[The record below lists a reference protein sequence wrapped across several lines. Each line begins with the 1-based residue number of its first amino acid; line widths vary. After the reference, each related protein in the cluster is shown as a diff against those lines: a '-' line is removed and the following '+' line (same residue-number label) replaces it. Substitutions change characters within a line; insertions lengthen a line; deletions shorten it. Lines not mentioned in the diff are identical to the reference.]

1 MQTGMK
7 YEQQQEFSKRNKAG
21 NRRLR
26 LLASR
31 VRDTGACA
39 LRLCL
44 TGPVRK
50 RQRMAAARCLVA
62 HHPTREGVPLDGG
75 GARDAEARH
84 RRFAAVLR
92 DDVAR
97 HQAGAI
103 LRPGDARRAARRG
116 SHAHAQRLA
125 GSLSSRPVH
134 GRREGR
140 VHAVARVGIR
150 RRRDGR
156 RRRGR

>member
-1 MQTGMK
+1 MIN
-7 YEQQQEFSKRNKAG
+7 EQQQEFSKRNKAG

-26 LLASR
+26 LLAPR
-31 VRDTGACA
+31 VRDAGARA

-44 TGPVRK
+44 TGAVRK
-50 RQRMAAARCLVA
+50 RQRMAAARRLVA
-62 HHPTREGVPLDGG
+62 HHTTREGISVDGG
-75 GARDAEARH
+75 GTRDTEVRH
-84 RRFAAVLR
+84 RRLAAVLR

-103 LRPGDARRAARRG
+103 LRPGHARRAARRG

-150 RRRDGR
+150 RRRNGR
-156 RRRGR
+156 SG